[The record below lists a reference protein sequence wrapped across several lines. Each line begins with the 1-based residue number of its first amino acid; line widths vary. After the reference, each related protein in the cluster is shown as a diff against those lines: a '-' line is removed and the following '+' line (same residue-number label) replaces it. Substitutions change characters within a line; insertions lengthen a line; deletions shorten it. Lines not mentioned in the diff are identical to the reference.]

1 MSLFVA
7 GAALGQ
13 VQASLFVCLGDVQA
27 SHFAA
32 GAIFGEVGV
41 SFFVAGAMLQF
52 SIQHACSELEK

>member
-13 VQASLFVCLGDVQA
+13 VQASLFVRLGDVQA

-41 SFFVAGAMLQF
+41 SFFVAGAML
-52 SIQHACSELEK
+52 